1 MIEVRSNQM
10 GLKITFAHQAG
21 FRVDGI
27 RSNTQ
32 IPPSPMLK

>member
-10 GLKITFAHQAG
+10 GLKIAFAQQVG

-27 RSNTQ
+27 RGNTH
-32 IPPSPMLK
+32 IPPSPMLQ